1 MVKPG
6 VAVVS
11 SPTGTAAMP
20 GPTWVTIQSSTSGPA
35 VGVLPSSSPGEG
47 ATETPKGDMDGEG
60 WGLLLTSDPPQAG
73 PSSRDAGD
81 HEVGQACAQILL
93 VLGLPIPTQS
103 GEMTFVLN

>member
-1 MVKPG
+1 MKPG
-6 VAVVS
+6 IAVVS
-11 SPTGTAAMP
+11 SPTGTAATP

-47 ATETPKGDMDGEG
+47 ATETPKGDTGGEG
-60 WGLLLTSDPPQAG
+60 WRLLLTGDPPQAG
-73 PSSRDAGD
+73 PSSRDTGD

-103 GEMTFVLN
+103 SEMTFVLN